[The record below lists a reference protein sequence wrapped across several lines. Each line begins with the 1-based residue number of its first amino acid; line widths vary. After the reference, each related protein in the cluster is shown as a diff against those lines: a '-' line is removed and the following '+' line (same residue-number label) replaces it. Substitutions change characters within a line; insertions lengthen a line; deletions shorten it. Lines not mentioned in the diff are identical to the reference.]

1 MKPWELWNE
10 IYNAEYTVSG
20 DGVDWTVK
28 VYDDEKIVRL
38 LFQGSNDSHDWIN
51 NFNFPIRPYKKQENT
66 LWVASGWAKA
76 YTSCN
81 DIVMQKFIEVVNEY
95 CGKNYSIEICG
106 YSFGGA
112 LALLAAEDFYFR
124 TQKKVSVITF
134 GAPKPLFGKK
144 TFDYVNS
151 CVTSATQYAHVNDMI
166 PYLVPLYGYRMLNKV
181 KVGDGFCLFKLF
193 NTNKYHLIYGDP
205 SIYAESEDNKKS
217 Y

>member
-166 PYLVPLYGYRMLNKV
+166 PYLVPFYGYRMLNKV